1 MYEIKFYEDKNGR
14 SEVYEYIKK
23 LSNNKSKD
31 NRIKFK
37 KINAYIEM
45 LSKDGL
51 SLSEPYIK
59 NIDKEIWELRP
70 LRDRILF
77 ASLYNNKF
85 ILLSIF
91 MKKTQKTP
99 KKEIRKARKL
109 LEDYKKEVSKNEK
122 I

>member
-1 MYEIKFYEDKNGR
+1 MYKIEIYVDKKGR
-14 SEVYEYIKK
+14 SEVYEYIKN

-31 NRIKFK
+31 NRIKLK
-37 KINAYIEM
+37 KIKAYIRM

-59 NIDKEIWELRP
+59 KIDKEIWELRP

-85 ILLSIF
+85 VLLSVF

-99 KKEIRKARKL
+99 KKEIRKAKKF
-109 LEDYKKEVSKNEK
+109 LEDYKKEVINNEK